1 MPTPTTASEATCLL
15 VDDHAGLR
23 HGMRLLLESDDA
35 LSVVGEA
42 PSGERALVLLRNLRP
57 DVALIDACLL
67 TSLDGFQI
75 TRHAREEQ
83 LPTRV
88 VIYTAYRSGE
98 HVRRAFDC
106 GAFGYVHKL
115 SSYGTVL
122 ASLHAAANGDR
133 YVDPATA
140 TDLVLRTEPMLS
152 HRECEV
158 LELLARG
165 MQNDGI
171 AHDLRLSSETIKTHV
186 SRIFSKLGTHTR
198 AGAVAQGFRSGL
210 LA

>member
-1 MPTPTTASEATCLL
+1 MPPANASGEATCLL
-15 VDDHAGLR
+15 VDDHPGLR
-23 HGMRLLLESDDA
+23 QGMRLLLEADEA

-42 PSGERALVLLRNLRP
+42 PSGEQALELLRHLRP
-57 DVALIDACLL
+57 DVALMDARLV
-67 TSLDGFQI
+67 TALDGLQT
-75 TRHAREEQ
+75 TRQAREEG

-88 VIYTAYRSGE
+88 VIYTAYASSE

-106 GAFGYVHKL
+106 GAFGYVHKM
-115 SSYGTVL
+115 SPYGNVL
-122 ASLHAAANGDR
+122 DSLHAASRGDR

-140 TDLVLRTEPMLS
+140 ADLMLAGRTLS

-158 LELLARG
+158 LEMLACG

-171 AHDLRLSSETIKTHV
+171 AHDLSLSSETIKTHV
-186 SRIFSKLGTHTR
+186 SRIFCKLGAHTR
-198 AGAVAQGFRSGL
+198 AGAVAEGFRSGL